1 MTNVKSVI
9 CTVFE
14 RTYHL
19 GVGAL
24 VNSLY
29 QVGYRGTL
37 YAGYRGA
44 LPPWVP
50 DAAARAGQDY
60 TFAVTPDLE
69 IVFAFQDTDEMLA
82 NIKPALIRQV
92 WDRYGDRGLEN
103 VFYVDCDIV
112 VKARW
117 EHFEHWAAQ
126 GVALV
131 EDMNSP
137 LNLNHPL
144 RKQWREYYA
153 GFGIDYRPADTTY
166 VNGGFVGVNRRYR
179 EFTDVWDTV
188 QQHMKAYTGKQDRI
202 GIADRW
208 NMFHFMDQD
217 ALNVAK
223 ELTPEVS
230 IMGRDAMDFGR
241 PGYVMSHAAGRR
253 KPWDKQ
259 FVKNILGTGSRPSN
273 TDKLYWQ
280 HVESPIRLYPA
291 STVRNKKLS
300 LKITA
305 IIGRLLSRK
314 G

>member
-1 MTNVKSVI
+1 MPQPRSVL

-14 RTYHL
+14 GRYHL

-24 VNSLY
+24 ANSLHR
-29 QVGYRGTL
+29 VGYRGTL

-44 LPPWVP
+44 LPPWVGP
-50 DAAARAGQDY
+50 AAGTTGR
-60 TFAVTPDLE
+60 DLDFE
-69 IVFAFQDTDEMLA
+69 VIPGLNIYFAFQDTDEMLA
-82 NIKPALIRQV
+82 NMKPDLIRQV
-92 WDRYGDRGLEN
+92 WERYGDAELEN
-103 VFYVDCDIV
+103 VFYVDCDIII
-112 VKARW
+112 KAAW
-117 EHFEHWAAQ
+117 PHFERWAEN

-137 LNLNHPL
+137 LNIHHPL
-144 RKQWREYYA
+144 RHQWKKYYA
-153 GFGIDYRPADTTY
+153 QFGIDYTPRDNTY
-166 VNGGFVGVNRRYR
+166 VNGGFVGINRRYR
-179 EFTDVWDTV
+179 DFPAVWEKV
-188 QQHMKAYTGKQDRI
+188 QEHMKAYTGKQNRI

>member
-1 MTNVKSVI
+1 MPNVKSVI

-24 VNSLY
+24 VNSLHRA
-29 QVGYRGTL
+29 GYRGTL

-50 DAAARAGQDY
+50 DAAARSGQDFSY
-60 TFAVTPDLE
+60 EAAPGLDIF
-69 IVFAFQDTDEMLA
+69 FAFQATDEMLA
-82 NIKPALIRQV
+82 NIKPELIRQV

-112 VKARW
+112 IKARW
-117 EHFEHWAAQ
+117 EHFENWAAQ

-137 LNLNHPL
+137 LNINHPL
-144 RKQWREYYA
+144 RKQWRDYYA
-153 GFGIDYRPADTTY
+153 QFGIDYRPADCTY

-179 EFTDVWDTV
+179 EFTDLWDTV
-188 QQHMKAYTGKQDRI
+188 QQHMKVYTGKQDRI

-223 ELTPEVS
+223 DLTPEVS

-241 PGYVMSHAAGRR
+241 PGYVMSHAAGRN
-253 KPWDKQ
+253 KPWDKPY
-259 FVKNILGTGSRPSN
+259 VSNILKKGARPSSS
-273 TDKLYWQ
+273 DKLYWQ
-280 HVESPIRLYPA
+280 HVESPIRLFPA
-291 STVRNKKLS
+291 GVVKRKQR
-300 LKITA
+300 A
-305 IIGRLLSRK
+305 IRLASFIGRFMSR